1 MVSDW
6 YVELFSVPEIKVDIR
21 DYTEKD
27 LRKSYGIKD
36 ERIKFLYDSGDIDSF
51 FKMINSVYHTR
62 LAVSQFKGHF
72 SKAWL
77 EHNGVSEF
85 IKKCSNIIG
94 KKPYSFSAKVYSFV
108 DPNKYL
114 IIDRNVSSLLR
125 EYIRCI

>member
-85 IKKCSNIIG
+85 IKKCSYIIG
-94 KKPYSFSAKVYSFV
+94 KKPYSFSTK
-108 DPNKYL
+108 
-114 IIDRNVSSLLR
+114 SL
-125 EYIRCI
+125 